1 MVVEIDQ
8 VFSHCP
14 KAFLRSQLWK
24 PSTWRPDALPTTAAL
39 CKTVQETPETL
50 EELEA
55 HYAPEHYS
63 TLLY

>member
-1 MVVEIDQ
+1 MTFTEIITEDE
-8 VFSHCP
+8 
-14 KAFLRSQLWK
+14 LREAIGGYA
-24 PSTWRPDALPTTAAL
+24 TGRAA
-39 CKTVQETPETL
+39 TL